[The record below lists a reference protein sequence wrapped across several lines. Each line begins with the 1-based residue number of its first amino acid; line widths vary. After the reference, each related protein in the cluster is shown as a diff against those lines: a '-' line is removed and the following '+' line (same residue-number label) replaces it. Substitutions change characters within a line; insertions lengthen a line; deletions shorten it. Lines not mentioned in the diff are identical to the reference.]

1 MKTTKKTIAIL
12 AILAIVCCSAFATE
26 TQTTAE
32 RSGWSV
38 NAGTAY
44 IVSHIGA
51 SYSLGRWEFGGNLY
65 SGFPNIPIIA
75 YANGASEPFFEI
87 AKQALTVAYAGNINA
102 LYDVTRSDNVDVDLG
117 LAVSGLYSNLE
128 AIGLSGAKLGI
139 VALDLGAR
147 LRFNVGN
154 HSGIYLATE
163 VPLAGVLFANSKNS
177 TTEESTTEATF
188 FAPLTESYLQA
199 VLTLVLY
206 TTRIGYT
213 YSF

>member
-75 YANGASEPFFEI
+75 YA
-87 AKQALTVAYAGNINA
+87 GNVNA

-177 TTEESTTEATF
+177 TTGESTTEATF